1 MARFLDEFIPFTFLF
16 EVPIMS
22 RQIFLDTE
30 TTGLEPRLGHRII
43 EIAGVEMFNR
53 RLTGRHFHRYL
64 NPDRDIDAGAEA
76 VHGLSRTFLQDKP
89 RFGDVAQEFLDYL
102 GDAELVI
109 HNAPFD
115 MGFLNA
121 ELSLLNQAP
130 LTGRNVV
137 LDTLKMARDLHPG
150 QKNNLDAL
158 CRRYEIDNTQRT
170 LHGALLDAELLA
182 SVYLAMTRGQDSLI
196 TGLDLPQQQTT
207 DMAAPIV
214 FGQIKV
220 LHASEDEL
228 RTHEAALAA
237 IQQHSKGACMWLA
250 QDGAVK

>member
-1 MARFLDEFIPFTFLF
+1 
-16 EVPIMS
+16 MS

-43 EIAGVEMFNR
+43 EIAGVEMLNR

-76 VHGLSRTFLQDKP
+76 VHGLSRAFLQDKP
-89 RFGDVAQEFLDYL
+89 RFGDVAQAFLDYL

-115 MGFLNA
+115 IGFLNA

-158 CRRYEIDNTQRT
+158 CRRYEIDNTRRT

-182 SVYLAMTRGQDSLI
+182 SVYLAMTRGQDSLM
-196 TGLDLPQQQTT
+196 TGMDLPQQQSA
-207 DMAAPIV
+207 DKPAPPV
-214 FGQIKV
+214 FGDIKV
-220 LHASEDEL
+220 LYASEDEL
-228 RTHEAALAA
+228 SMHSAALAA
-237 IQQHSKGACMWLA
+237 IQKDGKEGCVWLM
-250 QDGAVK
+250 QGEAVDMP

>member
-1 MARFLDEFIPFTFLF
+1 MSILPIFLLKAA
-16 EVPIMS
+16 IMS

-43 EIAGVEMFNR
+43 EIAGVEMLNR

-76 VHGLSRTFLQDKP
+76 VHGLSRAFLQDKP
-89 RFGDVAQEFLDYL
+89 RFGDVVQSFLDYL

-158 CRRYEIDNTQRT
+158 CRRYEIDNTRRT

-182 SVYLAMTRGQDSLI
+182 SVYLAMTRGQDSLM
-196 TGLDLPQQQTT
+196 TGMDLPQQESA
-207 DMAAPIV
+207 DKPVPPV
-214 FGQIKV
+214 FGDITV
-220 LHASEDEL
+220 LYASEHEL
-228 RTHEAALAA
+228 SMHSAVLAA
-237 IQQHSKGACMWLA
+237 IQKDSKEACVWLT
-250 QDGAVK
+250 QDETVDRP